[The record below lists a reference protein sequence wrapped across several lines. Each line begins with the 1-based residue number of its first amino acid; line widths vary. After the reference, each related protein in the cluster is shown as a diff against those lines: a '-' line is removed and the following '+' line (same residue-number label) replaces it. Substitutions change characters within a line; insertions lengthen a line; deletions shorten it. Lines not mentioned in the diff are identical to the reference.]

1 MIRKKLN
8 KKAFELTVSMI
19 IILILAVILLVVG
32 VFVAIKLGVVDFG
45 IVSRVRD
52 LFRFGG

>member
-1 MIRKKLN
+1 MN
-8 KKAFELTVSMI
+8 KKAFEMTISMI
-19 IILILAVILLVVG
+19 IGLILAVVLIVIG
-32 VFVAIKLGVVDFG
+32 VWIAIKLGVVDFG